1 MLTRGAMI
9 HQDPTV
15 EDAHYDEDSD
25 VVAEARRV
33 ADGGADSD
41 IVRLS
46 NLRKVYAA
54 GGRTKVAVRSLSF
67 GIPMGEVRR
76 PLPRPLSRERCP
88 ADPAAGVMDTVL
100 RLPRDQRRGQDLDA
114 EHADRRHPAV
124 VRLGMDRRAR
134 HPDRPGRRPS
144 ADRILPAGAGPKR

>member
-100 RLPRDQRRGQDLDA
+100 RLPRDQRRGQDHHAQDA
-114 EHADRRHPAV
+114 ERGYLTEQRR
-124 VRLGMDRRAR
+124 GDN
-134 HPDRPGRRPS
+134 
-144 ADRILPAGAGPKR
+144 